1 MAGAVASGAALTA
14 VLGSLEASSV
24 GLWVREGPWTYG
36 LVNTTHVLGVAALF
50 GAVAVL
56 DLRLMGLWRD
66 VPTAVL
72 AGPCTRV
79 AGAGLAVALFSG
91 VLLLTA
97 QATEYQYNPVFWIKL
112 GAVALAVTN
121 LALLHRSSAWKARAE
136 RAPGRRLAWA
146 GGMSIAL
153 WAASISAG
161 RLIAYW

>member
-1 MAGAVASGAALTA
+1 MAGALTSGAALGQ
-14 VLGSLEASSV
+14 VLAWLEASSV

-36 LVNTTHVLGVAALF
+36 LVNTAHVLGVAALF

-66 VPTAVL
+66 VPAAAL

-79 AGAGLAVALFSG
+79 AGVGLAVALVSG
-91 VLLLTA
+91 GLLLTA

-112 GAVALAVTN
+112 VAVALAVTN
-121 LALLHRSSAWKARAE
+121 LALLHRSNAWKARNE
-136 RAPGRRLAWA
+136 PPPGHRLAWA
-146 GGMSIAL
+146 GAMSLAL
-153 WAASISAG
+153 WLAAISAG